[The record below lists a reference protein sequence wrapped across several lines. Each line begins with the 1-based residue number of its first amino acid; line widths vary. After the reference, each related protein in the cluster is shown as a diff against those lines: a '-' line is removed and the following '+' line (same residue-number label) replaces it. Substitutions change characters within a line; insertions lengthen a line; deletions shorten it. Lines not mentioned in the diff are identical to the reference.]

1 MKCKICKKD
10 AIIYL
15 PSHNLA
21 LCEEH
26 FFDFCKKRVQ
36 KAIKRYNL
44 LDKEEKILVALSG
57 GKDSLTLAYI
67 LKELEYN
74 IEGYYIDLGIEE
86 YSKKSEEK
94 VLNFANNF
102 GIKVH
107 IERVKELFWG
117 YSIPQIAYT
126 TKRPACSVC
135 GHIKRY
141 LMNRFGYENGFSAL
155 ATGHNLDDE
164 VGVLFGNMI
173 NWKMGYLGRQSPLL
187 PSTNKKLIK
196 KVKPLVLCGERE
208 IAAFALTYGIDYIE
222 MECPHVK
229 GSTYLYNKG
238 LINKLEEKS
247 PGSKLRFYQG
257 FLENRHLF
265 KEEDIELKECEIC
278 GYPTT
283 SRICTFCNIRKKV
296 EEKIKGQT

>member
-1 MKCKICKKD
+1 MRCKICKKD
-10 AIIYL
+10 AIICL

-26 FFDFCKKRVQ
+26 FFEFCKKRVE
-36 KAIKRYNL
+36 KAIKRYSL
-44 LDKEEKILVALSG
+44 FDKDEKILVAISG
-57 GKDSLTLAYI
+57 GKDSLTLAYL
-67 LKELEYN
+67 LKELGYD
-74 IEGYYIDLGIEE
+74 IEGYYIDLGIGE
-86 YSKKSEEK
+86 YSKASEEK
-94 VLNFANNF
+94 VLKFSETFN
-102 GIKVH
+102 ITIH
-107 IERVKELFWG
+107 IERVKDFFWDL
-117 YSIPQIAYT
+117 SIPEISYIT
-126 TKRPACSVC
+126 RRPSCSVC

-141 LMNRFGYENGFSAL
+141 LMNRFGYEHGFSAL

-164 VGVLFGNMI
+164 VGVLFGNII
-173 NWKMGYLGRQSPLL
+173 NWKMGYLGRQSPIL
-187 PSTNKKLIK
+187 PSSDKKLIK

-229 GSTYLYNKG
+229 GSTYLYNKS

-257 FLENRHLF
+257 FLQNKHLF
-265 KEEDIELKECEIC
+265 KEEDIDLHPCEVC

-283 SRICTFCNIRKKV
+283 AKVCTFCNIRKKV
-296 EEKIKGQT
+296 REKIENK